1 MRQYSLLFTRSSNII
16 HCYLFLIL
24 IHQLTQN
31 LRSQD
36 PDPQLVA
43 TIAKEIE
50 NQNQER
56 KSQLRGNILDVVNLE
71 TSPGNKPRRVR
82 FVVINDLGIIIETFT
97 FREESRISSSS
108 WDLHAFYLSSAT
120 GDVELRELLE
130 EDFDEIPGSIY
141 SFLSFLFFTGSNRE
155 FDLT

>member
-16 HCYLFLIL
+16 HLFLIL

-50 NQNQER
+50 NQNQNQER
-56 KSQLRGNILDVVNLE
+56 KSQLRGNILDVVSLE
-71 TSPGNKPRRVR
+71 TSPGNKPR
-82 FVVINDLGIIIETFT
+82 FVVINDLGVIRETFT
-97 FREESRISSSS
+97 FRRIE
-108 WDLHAFYLSSAT
+108 
-120 GDVELRELLE
+120 GLLE
-130 EDFDEIPGSIY
+130 QLGFACLLSLERNWRCRITRIIGRRFRRDTRIY
-141 SFLSFLFFTGSNRE
+141 I
-155 FDLT
+155 

>member
-16 HCYLFLIL
+16 HLFLIL

-50 NQNQER
+50 NQNQNQER
-56 KSQLRGNILDVVNLE
+56 KSQLRGNILDVVSLE
-71 TSPGNKPRRVR
+71 TSPGNKPR
-82 FVVINDLGIIIETFT
+82 FVVINDLGVIIEIFT
-97 FREESRISSSS
+97 FRRIE
-108 WDLHAFYLSSAT
+108 D
-120 GDVELRELLE
+120 LLE
-130 EDFDEIPGSIY
+130 QLGFACLLSLERNWRCRITRIIGRRFRRDTRIY
-141 SFLSFLFFTGSNRE
+141 I
-155 FDLT
+155 

>member
-16 HCYLFLIL
+16 HLFLIL

-50 NQNQER
+50 NQNQNQER
-56 KSQLRGNILDVVNLE
+56 KSQLRENILGVVNLE
-71 TSPGNKPRRVR
+71 TSPGNKPR
-82 FVVINDLGIIIETFT
+82 FVVINDLGVIIEIFT
-97 FREESRISSSS
+97 FRRIE
-108 WDLHAFYLSSAT
+108 
-120 GDVELRELLE
+120 GLLE
-130 EDFDEIPGSIY
+130 QLGFACLLSLERNWRCRITRIIGRRFRRDTRIY
-141 SFLSFLFFTGSNRE
+141 I
-155 FDLT
+155 